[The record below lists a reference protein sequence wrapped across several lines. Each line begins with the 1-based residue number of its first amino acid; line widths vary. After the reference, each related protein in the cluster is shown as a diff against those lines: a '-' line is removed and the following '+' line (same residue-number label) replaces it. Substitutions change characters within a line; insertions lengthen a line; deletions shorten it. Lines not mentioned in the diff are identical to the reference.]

1 MKIFNSKILVVQPRS
16 LILIFIVLTIII
28 FSSLLLEYFQRKA
41 EFNKL
46 MQAQTH
52 ALLETTTL
60 SLQNALIT
68 GQEVEQQLSQ
78 RLLNNAVL
86 IKVLLSDGKI
96 SNKLLQRIAKENDI
110 LHINIFN
117 DLGEKI
123 YSTNPETI
131 KHDNISG
138 PIKVLYPIFEGLTDT
153 LIIGLHESHNKDGY
167 RYIVGLATDDDGAI
181 VLVLDGEK
189 IFDFRKRLGLG
200 VLLKNLTSEP
210 RIIYSGLQDTSGF
223 LAASG
228 KYTALENIKDSPFL
242 SSALNDSVFNWRLY
256 ENDSISVFEA
266 VKTFKANNRVVGL
279 LRVGVSLET
288 LKEINQKFITRLTI
302 SSIILII
309 AAFVII
315 SFIFAT
321 QNIKLLKRQYNV
333 VETYSEKI
341 LFNVTDAILVLNE
354 NLIIKSV
361 NKMGSIL
368 FSGNNIIGKQIF
380 DLIDDS
386 LLNKLLY
393 DDITSIQITPILNG
407 FKKIFNVSK
416 SSFQDEN
423 NKTNYILV
431 FNDLTEQRLLEEKV
445 ERQERLAAMGELA
458 SGVAHEIRNPLN
470 TIGTISQQLS
480 KDFLP
485 ADNKDEYINLTKLVY
500 SEVKRINKTIVSFLK
515 FARPEPL
522 TPSNFE
528 VSEIIN
534 QLANQYSA
542 YFSQKEIN
550 FIISANWNGIVN
562 WDKNKILQALI
573 NLLQNAFDATPQNG
587 DVTFLLENINNNV
600 IISISDS
607 GEGIPEDKLNKIF
620 NLYYTTKAKGTGIGL
635 SITQRIIY
643 EHNGIITVNSRL
655 NEGTSFYISLPVLPF
670 DNKGLV

>member
-1 MKIFNSKILVVQPRS
+1 MQPRS

-28 FSSLLLEYFQRKA
+28 FASLLLEYFQRKD

-46 MQAQTH
+46 MQSQTH

-68 GQEVEQQLSQ
+68 GQEVEHQLSQ

-86 IKVLLSDGKI
+86 IKVLLSEGKI

-110 LHINIFN
+110 LRINIFN

-131 KHDNISG
+131 KRDNIHG
-138 PIKVLYPIFEGLTDT
+138 PIPALYPIFEGLTDT
-153 LIIGLHESHNKDGY
+153 LIIGLRETFKKDGY
-167 RYIVGLATDDDGAI
+167 RYVVGLATDDDGAI
-181 VLVLDGEK
+181 VLILDGEK
-189 IFDFRKRLGLG
+189 VFEFRKRLGLG

-210 RIIYSGLQDTSGF
+210 RIIYSCLQDTSGF
-223 LAASG
+223 LSASG
-228 KYTALENIKDSPFL
+228 KYSDLENIKDSPFL
-242 SSALNDSVFNWRLY
+242 FNALNDTAYNWRLL

-266 VKTFKANNRVVGL
+266 VKTFQANNGVVGL
-279 LRVGVSLET
+279 LRIGVSLET
-288 LKEINQKFITRLTI
+288 LREINQKFITRLTI
-302 SSIILII
+302 SSIIIVIL
-309 AAFVII
+309 AFVVI
-315 SFIFAT
+315 SFIFTT
-321 QNIKLLKRQYNV
+321 QNINLLKKQYNV

-341 LFNVTDAILVLNE
+341 LFNVTDAIFVLNDKY
-354 NLIIKSV
+354 IIKSV
-361 NKMGSIL
+361 NKIGSLL
-368 FSGNNIIGKQIF
+368 FSGNNIVGKHIYE
-380 DLIDDS
+380 LIDES
-386 LLNKLLY
+386 LINKLFN
-393 DDITSIQITPILNG
+393 DDITTIQITPILNG

-416 SSFQDEN
+416 SLFQDEN
-423 NKTNYILV
+423 NIINYILV
-431 FNDLTEQRLLEEKV
+431 FNDLTEQKLLEEKV

-485 ADNKDEYINLTKLVY
+485 TENTEEYINLTKLVY
-500 SEVKRINKTIVSFLK
+500 SEVKRINQTIVSFLK

-522 TPSNFE
+522 SPSSFSF
-528 VSEIIN
+528 SEIIN
-534 QLANQYSA
+534 QLSDQYSA
-542 YFSQKEIN
+542 YFNQKNIKFEIN
-550 FIISANWNGIVN
+550 NKWEGIVN
-562 WDKNKILQALI
+562 WDKNKILQSLM

-587 DVTFLLENINNNV
+587 KVSLSAENIGNNI

-607 GEGIPEDKLNKIF
+607 GSGIPEDKLNKIF

-643 EHNGIITVNSRL
+643 EHNGIITVSSKI